1 VWDFPREPS
10 AFSTHN
16 TMSGPFFDPAAEP
29 VRYQASYRD
38 HSEHGKLSES
48 WGMDAP
54 SNVGKQGRTKD
65 RVKLEKRFREQEA
78 ASDPEDWF
86 VNPANARSRGMRAD
100 GPLNRGGSHGSKKL
114 AFGASMKE
122 AGRQIQPSSIP
133 ERPKLIDRIHDGHG
147 RSKHRS
153 RHGERR
159 GPPHEKSS
167 WRAGGDSSS
176 RDSHYV
182 SGKGQYYQDR
192 DRGYRDRRRDGDR
205 ADRRDPGPRY
215 TGGYAM

>member
-1 VWDFPREPS
+1 MWDFPREPS

-29 VRYQASYRD
+29 AQYQASYRD
-38 HSEHGKLSES
+38 HGGDDKLPES
-48 WGMDAP
+48 WGINAP
-54 SNVGKQGRTKD
+54 SNVGKQGRSKD

-86 VNPANARSRGMRAD
+86 VNPANARSRGLQANA
-100 GPLNRGGSHGSKKL
+100 PLNRVGPHGSKKL
-114 AFGASMKE
+114 VFGASMKE
-122 AGRQIQPSSIP
+122 AGPQFQPSSIP

-153 RHGERR
+153 RQGEQR
-159 GPPHEKSS
+159 GPPHEKSP
-167 WRAGGDSSS
+167 WRTGGDSSS
-176 RDSHYV
+176 RGSHYV
-182 SGKGQYYQDR
+182 SGKGQHHRDR
-192 DRGYRDRRRDGDR
+192 DRGYRDRRRDGNR

-215 TGGYAM
+215 TGGYAR